1 MKHVLVLLNARAGTL
16 LDIGTERIVGAI
28 ESALKPHCERLD
40 IRLLKPRALGRAIAD
55 AAIGAHD
62 TVIVGGGDGSVS
74 ARLRHSRAATRCSA
88 CCRSAP

>member
-74 ARLRHSRAATRCSA
+74 AASGVPR
-88 CCRSAP
+88 